1 MPTTTVSA
9 QRADERLV
17 RAIGLPTL
25 TANIVNLTIGAG
37 IFVLPA
43 VAAGR
48 LGAAAPLAYVV
59 CACLMGLIVSCFAA
73 AGSRVS
79 LTGGLYAYIEVA
91 FGPFV
96 GFLAGALYWL
106 MAAFAVASVAS
117 AFAASIAVLAPVLS
131 GAAARALLI
140 AAGFAA
146 LATLNIRGVRSGS
159 RVVQVVTAAKL
170 LPLVVFVAAGIWFVS
185 TDALRWPSIPT
196 VGAVGQTCIILIFAF
211 AGVEVALMPTGE
223 VRDPAS
229 TVPRAV
235 FLALTI
241 TTTFY
246 LLIQTV
252 AQGLLGSAMTTYAS
266 APLAEAAS
274 RVLGAAGRT
283 LVLLG
288 ATVSMFGYMSGD
300 MLGSP
305 RALYAFAR
313 DGVLPEPVGRV
324 HAVHRTPYVAIVLH
338 ALIVALLAI
347 SSSFTQ
353 LAILANVSAL
363 SLYMLCVIAAF
374 ELQRRDVRTEGAP
387 FVLPGGP
394 TIPALAV
401 VVIVWMLSHASVREF
416 AIEAA
421 VLGIAA
427 VFYSVRKGTGN
438 VV

>member
-1 MPTTTVSA
+1 
-9 QRADERLV
+9 
-17 RAIGLPTL
+17 
-25 TANIVNLTIGAG
+25 
-37 IFVLPA
+37 
-43 VAAGR
+43 
-48 LGAAAPLAYVV
+48 
-59 CACLMGLIVSCFAA
+59 
-73 AGSRVS
+73 
-79 LTGGLYAYIEVA
+79 
-91 FGPFV
+91 
-96 GFLAGALYWL
+96 
-106 MAAFAVASVAS
+106 
-117 AFAASIAVLAPVLS
+117 
-131 GAAARALLI
+131 
-140 AAGFAA
+140 
-146 LATLNIRGVRSGS
+146 
-159 RVVQVVTAAKL
+159 VQVVTAAKL

-313 DGVLPEPVGRV
+313 DGVLPEPLGRV
-324 HAVHRTPYVAIVLH
+324 HTVHRTPYVAIVLH